1 MSEPPSEGE
10 PAEPG
15 RCIGLDLGTVR
26 IGVAVTDA
34 ARTLAVPHGV
44 ISRCGDERADHEGL
58 AQLVDAVGATLVV
71 VGVPFSLDG
80 TIGPAAA
87 RVIAETARLRLVLA
101 VPVVTVDERFST
113 VEATRRRRE
122 AGGRGGAGPRTRF
135 RRRPGGAP
143 ARAPVDAAA
152 AALILQSYLD
162 QERAM

>member
-1 MSEPPSEGE
+1 MSGPPLEAE

-15 RCIGLDLGTVR
+15 RCVGLDLGAVR
-26 IGVAVTDA
+26 IGVAVTDSS
-34 ARTLAVPHGV
+34 RTLAVPRGV
-44 ISRCGDERADHEGL
+44 ISRCGNEHADHEGL

-87 RVIAETARLRLVLA
+87 RVLAETARLGLVLS
-101 VPVVTVDERFST
+101 VPLVTVDERFST

-122 AGGRGGAGPRTRF
+122 AGERDHGGPRSRF
-135 RRRPGGAP
+135 GRRPAA

-152 AALILQSYLD
+152 ATLILQSYLD
-162 QERAM
+162 RERAM